1 MTAAGTGAPTPA
13 APAEPQTAAW
23 RSVRAW
29 AVMLAAFAL
38 SLLLDLGTKAW
49 AFARV
54 AGFPVEVRR
63 GDVLA
68 LPPSRINTLIPPHEP
83 VVVVPQGLEL
93 KLVLNPGAVFGIGP
107 GKQGFFI
114 LFTAVALA
122 FGLYMFSAWTRARD
136 HWSHACLGL
145 ILAGGVGNLYDR
157 LAYGC
162 VRDFLHPLPGVLL
175 PWNLSWPGGDRQVW
189 PYVSNAADAMLI
201 VGIAALLIMTWRSEP
216 AKSKA

>member
-1 MTAAGTGAPTPA
+1 MTAADAA
-13 APAEPQTAAW
+13 APPPEVAPATTPAW
-23 RSVRAW
+23 RSARAW

-38 SLLLDLGTKAW
+38 SLLIDLGTKAW

-68 LPPSRINTLIPPHEP
+68 LPPPRINTLVPPHEP
-83 VVVVPQGLEL
+83 VVVVPHGLEL

-122 FGLYMFSAWTRARD
+122 FGVYMFGAWTRAKD
-136 HWSHACLGL
+136 HWSHACLAL
-145 ILAGGVGNLYDR
+145 VLAGGVGNLYDR

-162 VRDFLHPLPGVLL
+162 VRDFLHPLPGVPL
-175 PWNLSWPGGDRQVW
+175 PFNLSWPGGDRQVW
-189 PYVSNAADAMLI
+189 PYVSNVADAMLI

-216 AKSKA
+216 AKAKA